1 MTDDTSTSQ
10 LLDRLAKLATS
21 DDYEIV
27 RAGLTEVIGLLEQQG
42 LGLND
47 SVRAYEVGRMLA
59 EQCQTLLEAAE
70 LRITQLDGTAT
81 DPGTGPLTSRIRLD
95 S

>member
-10 LLDRLAKLATS
+10 LLDRLAKLAAS

-81 DPGTGPLTSRIRLD
+81 DSGTGPLTSRIRLD

>member
-1 MTDDTSTSQ
+1 MTDDTNTSQ
-10 LLDRLAKLATS
+10 LLDRLARLATS

-27 RAGLTEVIGLLEQQG
+27 RAGLTEVIGLLEQPG

-81 DPGTGPLTSRIRLD
+81 DSGTGPLTSRIRLD